1 MDDPKA
7 MLYLSVFEDYDL
19 FSLLIDIMMY
29 NDSQLKVQV
38 HITVARG
45 SAIPQRLCIWK
56 ELLAMP
62 KPTK

>member
-7 MLYLSVFEDYDL
+7 MLYLSVFEDYDQFSL
-19 FSLLIDIMMY
+19 FSDIMMY
-29 NDSQLKVQV
+29 IDSQLKVQV